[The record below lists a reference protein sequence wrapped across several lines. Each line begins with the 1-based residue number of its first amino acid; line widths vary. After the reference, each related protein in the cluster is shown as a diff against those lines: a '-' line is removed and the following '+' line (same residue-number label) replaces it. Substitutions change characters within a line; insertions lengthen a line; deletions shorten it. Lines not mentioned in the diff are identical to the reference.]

1 MSLILSNSWH
11 LLCPVL
17 SLPKDPDVLGKWYSR
32 QEEWAPDGGQKTP
45 DVHCVAQ
52 GNIDLRV
59 EAGDGPVHNMWVDS
73 IFNLFHL
80 SWEHSF

>member
-1 MSLILSNSWH
+1 MSLASDTACKRN
-11 LLCPVL
+11 
-17 SLPKDPDVLGKWYSR
+17 
-32 QEEWAPDGGQKTP
+32 EFPDGGQKTP

-52 GNIDLRV
+52 GNIDLSV
-59 EAGDGPVHNMWVDS
+59 KAGDGPVHNMWVDS